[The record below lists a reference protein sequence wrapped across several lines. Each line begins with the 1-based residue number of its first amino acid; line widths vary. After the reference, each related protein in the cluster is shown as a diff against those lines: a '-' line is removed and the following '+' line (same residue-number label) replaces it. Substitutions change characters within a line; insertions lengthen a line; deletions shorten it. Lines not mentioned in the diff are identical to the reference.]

1 MPILDG
7 MVLEI
12 LYSCLGAWIQ
22 DFKCHDAKRG
32 IAGTP
37 VANANYGVFGQALI
51 RRYSKK
57 SKTGRPRTV

>member
-22 DFKCHDAKRG
+22 DFKCHDAKRD
-32 IAGTP
+32 IAGIP
-37 VANANYGVFGQALI
+37 VANANYGVFGQALHYI
-51 RRYSKK
+51 RQKQRRNQRYF
-57 SKTGRPRTV
+57 